1 MKRKIDIPIGLLAVI
16 LIAFIVA
23 AFQNTPK
30 QLTAPLLLPQVVSA
44 KKSYVFTQA
53 LTPEFKQNF
62 KIENPDFPDT
72 TVILF
77 EFVPVGGW
85 LKKVSDSKLML
96 NYFATTYN
104 NGKLFIAGG
113 RDAKGNVVNSFYEY
127 DLAGQQW
134 ISRPAMKTA
143 REFFA
148 LESHDN
154 FIYAFGGSDKKDI
167 EVYDLTS
174 NQWSSKT
181 LNYIDCK
188 PMKEIT
194 CYENL
199 DTLFFTFDDNG
210 EMQILNIKN
219 LTVKKG
225 PAPPF
230 KMKNFDACTYNKKI
244 YISAGYDENG
254 INTNVYCYST
264 VDSSWSSIGQV
275 RSPRCL
281 SGLTYFGSMI
291 LHIGGS
297 FTIPSKKCRILSDTY
312 IFRLPN

>member
-1 MKRKIDIPIGLLAVI
+1 MKRKISISIGLLTII
-16 LIAFIVA
+16 LISIVVS
-23 AFQNTPK
+23 AFQNKPK

-53 LTPEFKQNF
+53 LTPEFKKDF
-62 KIENPDFPDT
+62 KIENPIFPDT

-85 LKKVSDSKLML
+85 LKKVSDSKLSL

-113 RDAKGNVVNSFYEY
+113 RDIIGNVVNSFYEY

-134 ISRPAMKTA
+134 INRPSMKTA

-154 FIYAFGGSDKKDI
+154 YIYAFGGSDKK
-167 EVYDLTS
+167 EAEMYDLAS
-174 NQWSSKT
+174 NQWSTKA
-181 LNYIDCK
+181 LNYIDCV
-188 PMKEIT
+188 PMRDIT
-194 CYENL
+194 CYENI
-199 DTLFFTFDDNG
+199 DTLFFIFDNVG

-219 LTVKKG
+219 MTVKKG

-244 YISAGYDENG
+244 YVSAGYDESG
-254 INTNVYCYST
+254 INNNVYCYSIA
-264 VDSSWSSIGQV
+264 DSSWSSIGQV
-275 RSPRCL
+275 ASPRCL
-281 SGLTYFGSMI
+281 SGLAYFGSMI

-297 FTIPSKKCRILSDTY
+297 FTIPTQKCRILSDTY